1 LARFICG
8 INPVLEA
15 LRARPDQIEEL
26 LLLPGDHRRLE
37 EVEGLARAAGVKIQ
51 SGSHERLTRLSEGA
65 SHQGVVA
72 RVNDFKYAELLDLT
86 ERAREAGRVPLIVLL
101 DGVSD
106 PHNLG
111 AIVRSAHALGA
122 DGVVIPQDRAA
133 SVTPVV
139 AKASAGAIEHCPV
152 ARVVNLS
159 RAIGELQREGLWVV
173 AAAPDGAEAIGSA
186 DLTGPLAL
194 VLGAEGAG
202 LRPLV
207 RRHCDRVLRIPM
219 EGRLG
224 SLNAS
229 AAAAIALY
237 EVARQ
242 RRALTGALPKE

>member
-8 INPVLEA
+8 INPVREA
-15 LRARPDQIEEL
+15 LRARPDQVEEL
-26 LLLPGDHRRLE
+26 LLQPGAHRRLE
-37 EVEGLARAAGVKIQ
+37 ELAALAREAGVAIQ
-51 SGSHERLTRLSEGA
+51 SASHDRLARLADGA

-72 RVNDFKYAELLDLT
+72 RVSEFKYADLLDVV
-86 ERAREAGRVPLIVLL
+86 ERARGAGRVPLLVLL
-101 DGVSD
+101 DGIAD

-133 SVTPVV
+133 GVTAVV

-159 RAIGELQREGLWVV
+159 RAIGELQKEGFWVV
-173 AAAPDGAEAIGSA
+173 AAAPDGTEPISGV

-194 VLGAEGAG
+194 VLGSEGEG

-207 RRHCDRVLRIPM
+207 RRHCDRVLQIPM
-219 EGRLG
+219 EGELG

-237 EVARQ
+237 EIQRQ
-242 RRALTGALPKE
+242 RRALTGVPRKE